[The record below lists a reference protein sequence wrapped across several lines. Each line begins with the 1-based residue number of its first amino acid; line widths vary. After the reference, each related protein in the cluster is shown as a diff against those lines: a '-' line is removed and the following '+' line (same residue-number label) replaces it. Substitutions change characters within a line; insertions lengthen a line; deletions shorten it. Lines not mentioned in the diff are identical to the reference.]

1 MRFINHRWTQINT
14 DSNKTNKEKDYS
26 KKKLTG
32 KIIGACIEV
41 SNELGVGFLESVY
54 EKALLIALIEKG
66 LHVEEQ
72 VPLEVTFRNQIVGTF
87 YADILVENDIVI
99 ELKAVKSLKP
109 EHEAQLINYLKASG
123 KHIGLLVNF
132 GKPKLEWKRFVY

>member
-1 MRFINHRWTQINT
+1 MDT

-26 KKKLTG
+26 KKELTG

-41 SNELGVGFLESVY
+41 SNELGIGFLESVY

-87 YADILVENDIVI
+87 YADILAENDIVI

-132 GKPKLEWKRFVY
+132 GKTKFEWNSFVY

>member
-1 MRFINHRWTQINT
+1 M
-14 DSNKTNKEKDYS
+14 
-26 KKKLTG
+26 
-32 KIIGACIEV
+32 
-41 SNELGVGFLESVY
+41 
-54 EKALLIALIEKG
+54 
-66 LHVEEQ
+66 HVEEQ

>member
-1 MRFINHRWTQINT
+1 MDTDIN
-14 DSNKTNKEKDYS
+14 NKDKEKDKDYS
-26 KKKLTG
+26 KKELTG
-32 KIIGACIEV
+32 KISGACFEV

-54 EKALLIALIEKG
+54 EKALFVALIEKG

-72 VPLEVTFRNQIVGTF
+72 VSLEVTFRNQIVGTF
-87 YADILVENDIVI
+87 YADIFVENDVVI

-132 GKPKLEWKRFVY
+132 GKTKLEWKRFVY

>member
-1 MRFINHRWTQINT
+1 M
-14 DSNKTNKEKDYS
+14 
-26 KKKLTG
+26 
-32 KIIGACIEV
+32 
-41 SNELGVGFLESVY
+41 
-54 EKALLIALIEKG
+54 IEKG
-66 LHVEEQ
+66 LHAEEQ

-87 YADILVENDIVI
+87 YADILAENDIVI

-132 GKPKLEWKRFVY
+132 GKTKMEWKRFVY